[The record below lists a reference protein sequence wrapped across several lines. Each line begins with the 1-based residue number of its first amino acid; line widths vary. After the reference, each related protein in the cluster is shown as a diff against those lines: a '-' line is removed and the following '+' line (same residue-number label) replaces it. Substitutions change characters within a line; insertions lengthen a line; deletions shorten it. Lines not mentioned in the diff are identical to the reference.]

1 MQRTTIALVL
11 VLVLALIAGF
21 LAWSQI
27 QKLGGQVAE
36 LGGQVGDLGQRL
48 EVSET
53 RADDAERRADRA
65 EEEAEDALMAA
76 AEASARERV
85 SAEEARLAEIA
96 RRDAEAREQQ
106 AAADRQAAEARADD
120 EAVARA
126 QAEETAA
133 AAQRR
138 EAELVLQTVEA
149 QTEARRA
156 RAETER
162 IRRRMD
168 RELNRLQRA
177 LGRIADTRRTAL
189 GLVMTLDSSQIEFD
203 FDKAE
208 LRPENREVLSR
219 IAGVLMTFD
228 DFGMQIYGHTD
239 DVGSVEYN
247 QALSDQ
253 RAEAVAAYLVEA
265 GIPEGVLATKGL
277 GKTSPLV
284 EGTDDEARQRNRRV
298 ELAIVFSEGEYESLA
313 EDPEGVEVESA
324 ETPDP

>member
-11 VLVLALIAGF
+11 VLALALIAGF

-27 QKLGGQVAE
+27 RELGGQVAE
-36 LGGQVGDLGQRL
+36 LGGQVGTLGQRL
-48 EVSET
+48 EDSEA
-53 RADDAERRADRA
+53 RADKAEQRADQA

-106 AAADRQAAEARADD
+106 AAAERQEAEARADD

-126 QAEETAA
+126 AAEETAA

-208 LRPENREVLSR
+208 LRPANREILSR
-219 IAGVLMTFD
+219 IAGVLMTFQD
-228 DFGMQIYGHTD
+228 YGIQVYGHTD

-247 QALSDQ
+247 QGLSEQ
-253 RAEAVAAYLVEA
+253 RAEAVRGYLVES
-265 GIPEGVLATKGL
+265 GIQPEVLTIQGL

-313 EDPEGVEVESA
+313 EDPDGVEVEAA
-324 ETPDP
+324 EPGT